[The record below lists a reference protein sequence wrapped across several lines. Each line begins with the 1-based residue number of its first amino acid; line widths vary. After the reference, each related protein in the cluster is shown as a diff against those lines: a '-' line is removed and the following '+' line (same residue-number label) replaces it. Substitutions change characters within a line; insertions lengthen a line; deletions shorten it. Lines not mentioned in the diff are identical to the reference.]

1 MNRKDLR
8 DKLRSIK
15 DRNEILGLLFFLLL
29 VLIFLIFADNSTLH
43 KATFYVLLFQLL
55 LCLFSVYKQY
65 NNIKKFFVLS
75 IFVIIIFPLSHDI
88 LFQSTKDNYTFSDDY
103 LSYTKHQTSILLQE
117 HETDSILTKTL
128 KDLPKNLQNMEF
140 YQTTGKKK
148 IKYINGYFIFD
159 SHISRNSLAGGGL
172 KRPDPT
178 ITFYNKRSK
187 KTTTLVLTDGT
198 IKESIK
204 ERLIERG
211 NLEKKF
217 ENPKLD
223 IHFFDIWLDSIT
235 IFVFSNIKPIGRIT
249 QLIQLLQVIFS
260 FFFVY
265 MLSTLLEN
273 FKTLKITKKEEI

>member
-1 MNRKDLR
+1 MNRKHLR